1 MKKIWKA
8 AALLMAALMTVG
20 TVTAQ
25 AAGPALLVN
34 DGPKAEVTESAAAGS
49 TGASAGTTYVSLGAD
64 LSGEQRAEVLRL
76 LGLTEA
82 DLAGIKVITVTNA
95 EEHEY
100 LDAYLDESVIGTHAL
115 SSCKITSREAGH
127 GIVVET
133 HNITYVTP
141 AMYENALA
149 TAGMKNADVVV
160 AGPFNLSGTAALIG
174 AMKAYQEQT
183 GEIISPQLLD
193 GATDELVTT
202 GQIAESLE
210 DPEKAAQLIA
220 TVKQIMAENDISSEE
235 DLGEAVDDVARQMEI
250 SLSAEDRQLILDLL
264 EKLSQLDLD
273 ARDLTSQAQNIYDQI
288 RGMDLDLEKYGI
300 TQESVTGFLGQ
311 FSGLINAV
319 LSWLRGRFGV

>member
-8 AALLMAALMTVG
+8 AALFLAAIMSFG
-20 TVTAQ
+20 AVTAQ
-25 AAGPALLVN
+25 ASVPALLVN
-34 DGPKAEVTESAAAGS
+34 DGPQAQVTESAAAGAAK
-49 TGASAGTTYVSLGAD
+49 TANGKTYVSLGAD

-76 LGLTEA
+76 LGLTES
-82 DLAGIKVITVTNA
+82 DLAGMQVVTVTND
-95 EEHEY
+95 EEHKY
-100 LDAYLDESVIGTHAL
+100 LDSYLDSSVIGTHAL
-115 SSCKITSREAGH
+115 SSCKITGREEGH
-127 GIVVET
+127 GIAVET

-149 TAGMKNADVVV
+149 TAGMRNADVVV
-160 AGPFNLSGTAALIG
+160 AGPFNMSGTAALIG

-202 GQIAESLE
+202 GQIAESLQ

-220 TVKQIMAENDISSEE
+220 AVKQIMAENDLSSKE
-235 DLGEAVDDVARQMEI
+235 DLGEAIDDVARQLEI

-273 ARDLTSQAQNIYDQI
+273 ARDLTGQARQIYDQL
-288 RGMDLDLEKYGI
+288 RGMNLDLEKYGI
-300 TQESVTGFLGQ
+300 TEETVGSFLGQ
-311 FSGLINAV
+311 FSGLIRAA
-319 LSWLRGRFGV
+319 LAWLRSVLGA

>member
-8 AALLMAALMTVG
+8 AALFMAALMTVG
-20 TVTAQ
+20 AVTAQ
-25 AAGPALLVN
+25 AAAPAMLVN
-34 DGPKAEVTESAAAGS
+34 DGPKADATATPAAG
-49 TGASAGTTYVSLGAD
+49 TAGISAGTTYVSLGAD

-82 DLAGIKVITVTNA
+82 DLTGMKVTTVTNA
-95 EEHEY
+95 EEHQY

-133 HNITYVTP
+133 HNVTYVTP

-174 AMKAYQEQT
+174 AMKAYGEQT
-183 GEIISPQLLD
+183 GEVISPQLID

-202 GQIAESLE
+202 GQIAESLK
-210 DPEKAAQLIA
+210 DPEKAAQLVA
-220 TVKQIMAENDISSEE
+220 AVKQIMAENNISSEE
-235 DLGEAVDDVARQMEI
+235 ELGAAVDDVARQMEI

-264 EKLSQLDLD
+264 TKLSQLDLD
-273 ARDLTSQAQNIYDQI
+273 ARNLTDQAQKIYDQL

-300 TQESVTGFLGQ
+300 TQETVSGFLGQ

-319 LSWLRGRFGV
+319 IAWLKGVIGG